1 MSTVIVGAGQAGL
14 ATASHLGRLGR
25 PAVVLDARH
34 RVGDSWRERYDS
46 LRLFSPAMADGLP
59 GLPFPG
65 PRHEFPTARQMG
77 DYLEEYAAA
86 MELPVRTGVRVER
99 VSRRPGGGFSV
110 ETSDGAVDADDVVVA
125 TGGHTR
131 PHVPDLA
138 RELDPTIVQLHSTE
152 YRNPG
157 QLQEGPVLVVGA
169 SHSGADLALEA
180 AADHETYLAGQI
192 RGQVPVV
199 GSGGVADVVAD
210 HIIMFAAMH
219 VLTLRTPVGR
229 RLAPR
234 FRHHGAPLE
243 RPKRADLERAGVVLL
258 PHRATGCR
266 DGLPV
271 LDDGR
276 VLDVRNVLWCTG
288 FSEDWSWIE
297 DLPLAEDGYPR
308 QHRGVVDDVEGLYFM
323 GLPFQYAAASGLV
336 LGAGRDARYVAEHIA
351 ARHRAWTAGGRRFG
365 SRVATRT
372 RESQAA

>member
-14 ATASHLGRLGR
+14 VTAYHLGRLGQ
-25 PAVVLDARH
+25 PAVVLDARD

-46 LRLFSPAMADGLP
+46 LRLFSPGMADGLP

-65 PRHEFPTARQMG
+65 PRHEFPTARLMG
-77 DYLEEYAAA
+77 DYLEQYAAT

-99 VSRRPGGGFSV
+99 VSRRGGGFTV
-110 ETSDGAVDADDVVVA
+110 ETSQGALDADDVVIA

-131 PHVPDLA
+131 PYVPELA
-138 RELDPTIVQLHSTE
+138 RDLDPGILQLHSTG

-157 QLQEGPVLVVGA
+157 QLQAGPVLVVGA
-169 SHSGADLALEA
+169 SHSGADLSLES
-180 AADHETYLAGQI
+180 AADHETYLVGKIHGQI
-192 RGQVPVV
+192 PV
-199 GSGGVADVVAD
+199 GNGGPLTAVAG
-210 HIIMFAAMH
+210 HLIMFAARH

-243 RPKRADLERAGVVLL
+243 RPKKADLERAGVVLL
-258 PHRATGCR
+258 PHRVTGTR

-288 FSEDWSWIE
+288 FREDWNWIE
-297 DLPLAEDGYPR
+297 GLPLAEDGYPR
-308 QHRGVVDDVEGLYFM
+308 QRRGVVDDVEGLYFM

-336 LGAGRDARYVAEHIA
+336 LGASRDGRYVAEHIA
-351 ARHRAWTAGGRRFG
+351 ARRRAQVSAG
-365 SRVATRT
+365 
-372 RESQAA
+372 AAAA

>member
-14 ATASHLGRLGR
+14 VTAYHLGRLGQ
-25 PAVVLDARH
+25 PTVVLDARD

-46 LRLFSPAMADGLP
+46 LRLFSPGMADGLP

-65 PRHEFPTARQMG
+65 PRHEFPTARLMG
-77 DYLEEYAAA
+77 DYLEQYAAA
-86 MELPVRTGVRVER
+86 MELPVRMGVRVER
-99 VSRRPGGGFSV
+99 ISRHGGGFTV
-110 ETSDGAVDADDVVVA
+110 ETSKGPLDADDVVVA

-131 PHVPDLA
+131 PYVPELA
-138 RELDPTIVQLHSTE
+138 RDLDPGILQLHSTG
-152 YRNPG
+152 YRNPR
-157 QLQEGPVLVVGA
+157 QLQAGPVLVVGA
-169 SHSGADLALEA
+169 SHSGADLSLES
-180 AADHETYLAGQI
+180 AADHETYLAGKI
-192 RGQVPVV
+192 HGQVPVV
-199 GSGGVADVVAD
+199 GNGGAADVVAD

-243 RPKRADLERAGVVLL
+243 RPKKADLERAGVVLL
-258 PHRATGCR
+258 PHRVTGTR

-288 FSEDWSWIE
+288 FREDWSWIE
-297 DLPLAEDGYPR
+297 GLPLAEDGYPR
-308 QHRGVVDDVEGLYFM
+308 QRRGVVDDVEGLYFM

-336 LGAGRDARYVAEHIA
+336 LGASRDGRYVAEHIA
-351 ARHRAWTAGGRRFG
+351 ARRRAQVSVVSG
-365 SRVATRT
+365 
-372 RESQAA
+372 AASA

>member
-14 ATASHLGRLGR
+14 VTAYHLGRLGQ
-25 PAVVLDARH
+25 PAVVLDARD

-46 LRLFSPAMADGLP
+46 LRLFSPGMADGLP

-65 PRHEFPTARQMG
+65 PRHEFPTARLMG
-77 DYLEEYAAA
+77 DYLEQYAAA

-99 VSRRPGGGFSV
+99 VSRRGGGFTV
-110 ETSDGAVDADDVVVA
+110 ETSQGELDADDVVIA

-131 PHVPDLA
+131 PYVPDLA
-138 RELDPTIVQLHSTE
+138 RDLDPVILQLHSTG
-152 YRNPG
+152 YRNPS
-157 QLQEGPVLVVGA
+157 QLQAGPVLVVGA

-180 AADHETYLAGQI
+180 AAEHETSLAGKIHGQI
-192 RGQVPVV
+192 PVGNGGP
-199 GSGGVADVVAD
+199 GSVVAD
-210 HIIMFAAMH
+210 HVIMFAAMH

-229 RLAPR
+229 RLAQR

-243 RPKRADLERAGVVLL
+243 RPKKADLERAGVVLL
-258 PHRATGCR
+258 PHRVTGTR

-288 FSEDWSWIE
+288 FREDWSWIE
-297 DLPLAEDGYPR
+297 GLPLAEDGYPR
-308 QHRGVVDDVEGLYFM
+308 QQRGVVDDVEGLYFM

-336 LGAGRDARYVAEHIA
+336 LGASRDGRYVAEHIA
-351 ARHRAWTAGGRRFG
+351 ARRGAQVSAGAA
-365 SRVATRT
+365 AT
-372 RESQAA
+372 